1 MEFSVSIIHPIGHH
15 IPDRGLDAIRST
27 RMHVDSEYIANVEL
41 ERGPGAGRL
50 DFKEM
55 TRFTNDVVL
64 IKHIVGQLSV
74 FIGWFVQARLF
85 VGWFVHG
92 TLRDQQKV
100 TILQFERRSVPAEW
114 HNAPRPVHTPAEVP
128 LRQV

>member
-1 MEFSVSIIHPIGHH
+1 M
-15 IPDRGLDAIRST
+15 
-27 RMHVDSEYIANVEL
+27 EL

-50 DFKEM
+50 YFKEM
-55 TRFTNDVVL
+55 TCFTNDVVL

-100 TILQFERRSVPAEW
+100 TILQFERRGVHAEGQ
-114 HNAPRPVHTPAEVP
+114 NATRPVHAPGEVP
-128 LRQV
+128 LHQG